1 MFLLELS
8 RVIKFAWQSFF
19 RNIWLSVVTII
30 IIVLSLLSVS
40 FLLMANVISDHLLT
54 AVGQRTQVYI
64 DLTSQASTEQAN
76 VLISELQKLPAIKE
90 AALVSAE
97 QTLQNFKERHRA
109 EPLILDSLAALKDNP
124 FSGSILISVY
134 RIEDFPV
141 ILKELSKPDYKD
153 FLEIDDQ
160 EFSEA
165 KILVERIS
173 DYSAK
178 IQRTWM
184 GVSLIFVIISLLI
197 VFNTVQVGIYTHRE
211 EIGIMKLVGA
221 SNSFIRGPFLVEGG
235 LYSFISV
242 VILMLLLYPF
252 LMLLQP
258 YVDSFLREYS
268 LNLISALHQNFGR
281 IFGLNLLIAAVIT
294 AISSFLA
301 TRRYLKV

>member
-19 RNIWLSVVTII
+19 RNIWLSVVTVI

-40 FLLMANVISDHLLT
+40 FLLMANIISDHLLT

-64 DLTSQASTEQAN
+64 DLTAQSSTEQAKA
-76 VLISELQKLPAIKE
+76 LISELQKLPAIKE
-90 AALVSAE
+90 AAMVSPE
-97 QTLQNFKERHRA
+97 ETLANFKKRHRA
-109 EPLILDSLAALKDNP
+109 EPLILDSLAALKNNP
-124 FSGSILISVY
+124 FSGSILISVH
-134 RIEDFPV
+134 RIADFPV
-141 ILKELSKPDYKD
+141 ILKELSRPDYKD

-178 IQRTWM
+178 IQRTWV
-184 GVSLIFVIISLLI
+184 GVSLVFLIISLLI

-252 LMLLQP
+252 LLLLQP

-268 LNLISALHQNFGR
+268 LNLISALNQNFGR
-281 IFGLNLLIAAVIT
+281 IFGVNLLIAAVIT
-294 AISSFLA
+294 AVSSLLA

>member
-19 RNIWLSVVTII
+19 RNIWLSVVTVII
-30 IIVLSLLSVS
+30 IILSLLSVS
-40 FLLMANVISDHLLT
+40 FLLMANIISDHLLT

-64 DLTSQASTEQAN
+64 DLTAQASAEQAD
-76 VLISELQKLPAIKE
+76 VLIGELKKLAAIKE
-90 AALVSAE
+90 AKLISPE
-97 QTLQNFKERHRA
+97 ETLANFKKRHQN

-124 FSGSILISVY
+124 FSGSILISVKE
-134 RIEDFPV
+134 ITDFPA
-141 ILKELSKPDYKD
+141 ILKELSKDNYKD

-178 IQRTWM
+178 IQRTSM
-184 GVSLIFVIISLLI
+184 GISLIFVVISLLI

-221 SNSFIRGPFLVEGG
+221 NNSFVRAPFLVEGA
-235 LYSFISV
+235 LLSFISV
-242 VILMLLLYPF
+242 IVLMILLY
-252 LMLLQP
+252 LILLLLQP

-268 LNLISALHQNFGR
+268 LNLISALNQNFGR
-281 IFGLNLLIAAVIT
+281 IFGSNLLIAVGIT
-294 AISSFLA
+294 AISSWLA